1 MGKKITFIGFLLAL
15 LCLVPAG
22 IDTLLGGDDAIGMI
36 PGLIALAGFPL
47 FALVSFIGMILWT
60 VAEIRR
66 GPSSPR
72 DR

>member
-1 MGKKITFIGFLLAL
+1 MGKKITFIGFVLAL
-15 LCLVPAG
+15 LCLVPAAV
-22 IDTLLGGDDAIGMI
+22 DTLFGADDAIGVTAA
-36 PGLIALAGFPL
+36 LIALGGFPL
-47 FALVSFIGMILWT
+47 FALVSFIGMILWA